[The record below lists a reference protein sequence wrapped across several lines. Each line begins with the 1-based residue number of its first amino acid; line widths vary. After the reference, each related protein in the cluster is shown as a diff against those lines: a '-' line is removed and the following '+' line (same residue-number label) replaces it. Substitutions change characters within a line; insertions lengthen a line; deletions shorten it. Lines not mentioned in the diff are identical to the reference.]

1 MIFFFFG
8 FLNLQTPQNKMIY
21 YSPAAQQ
28 QLSDILYLYRSH
40 TKEVLTMSTV
50 FKILK
55 ATGTTVGAAAAK
67 FIIWLA
73 GKLEGGK

>member
-1 MIFFFFG
+1 
-8 FLNLQTPQNKMIY
+8 
-21 YSPAAQQ
+21 
-28 QLSDILYLYRSH
+28 
-40 TKEVLTMSTV
+40 MSTV

-55 ATGTTVGAAAAK
+55 ATGTVAGTAAAR